1 MKVQIIKKGAVN
13 TKKQSLAC
21 DALVDEPPMEKK

>member
-13 TKKQSLAC
+13 TKKQFLAC
-21 DALVDEPPMEKK
+21 DALVDEPPMDKK

>member
-1 MKVQIIKKGAVN
+1 MKVQIIKGAAKG
-13 TKKQSLAC
+13 KKQTLAC

>member
-13 TKKQSLAC
+13 SKKQSLAC
-21 DALVDEPPMEKK
+21 DALIDEPPMDKK